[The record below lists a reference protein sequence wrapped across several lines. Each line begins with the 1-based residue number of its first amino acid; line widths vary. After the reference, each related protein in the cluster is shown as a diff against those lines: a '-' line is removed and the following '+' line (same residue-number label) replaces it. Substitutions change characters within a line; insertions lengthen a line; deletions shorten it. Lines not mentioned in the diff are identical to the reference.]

1 MAIPRFWFPN
11 MGARE
16 LNDFT
21 SWNTISRGVSGA
33 ASSTRKFI
41 KNYGE
46 VGAIHAS
53 NAEGR
58 DSIRYGHFTAAI
70 GGLRGQIGGQAG
82 QKFDASINSFL
93 QKLQAAGGHKI
104 GGADLSKA
112 ISDLHKEIGR
122 IATTMGGAQGNILKE
137 FTRDLKEAKNA
148 AARGGIGAV
157 GGGTRDAIKT
167 AFGLK
172 ADNSIDEAR
181 KKIASDVRQAAK
193 SLADP
198 SLKQAVGQVIG
209 EMHRLSN
216 AAKTSAEKQK
226 ILANTQ
232 ARLTRIAG
240 GASGADK
247 TVMEGIVKT
256 TSKNTSELKK
266 SLVGKAANR
275 KGLEFSNRIATLTHS
290 IGSVTRYLIPLK
302 RTLDVGNAVFQAV
315 NSKFN
320 QFARMQM
327 RVSAER
333 GGFGRQVRG
342 AGINYGHMMAA
353 IGAGR
358 SAGMEDRQVVGQ
370 MVGLQTQLAQAR
382 WGEGGLAENVGRWGI
397 SVYNGAGGVK
407 EAHDLMIEFS
417 RKLKSLGTNME
428 KLQFLHAIGRSP
440 EEMEYVANYEKSA
453 RRMEMLKKNPH
464 LQTVLDRADILDEEG
479 YSAKAD
485 AATKVELRRREILNQ
500 NAIDEGIIPGLIR
513 SMNPENWLFSDWTAR
528 KKGVAAA
535 REELSGNKATRALEA
550 MLSEMRKKGAK
561 QGGDFL
567 SGFTITDI
575 IALAGGK
582 GGWTEQDK
590 EEKGSQSF
598 VVDLEAAFERMS
610 GYSADTRT
618 NLEKLGD
625 GLLDVVKKVVDL
637 FSGLLRFIEK
647 NPILGATGIAAGGA
661 GILWGAGKLVK
672 GGLGWIG
679 KALGIGGGAA
689 AAGGGAAAA
698 GAGKAL
704 GKIKPKGKIGGILT
718 IAALAAGLF
727 AAKSARGEEEQE
739 GHAVGGGMTGGAG
752 GTPLPPD
759 KLNGG
764 GSGIDTA
771 PGGEAVMPRMPTAD
785 EASKGILPNVGG
797 AGTSDELSETDK
809 QKQLEEKKRKAKELR
824 KKNASRL
831 MDKPTGESGG
841 WWEITKAALSGFGEG
856 AAKGLGKGVNAI
868 GSALTFGLWDGPFSK
883 ETVDL
888 GYEDWMTRAGD
899 VSSTIG
905 GTSLDL
911 AATIATGGL
920 VKGGAKAGK
929 AAIKAG
935 AKGLVNKGG
944 KELGKGVVTKGAPKF
959 TKKQAANIM
968 KNEFAES
975 TKLSNNKGMVAL
987 TAVGTASTLAG
998 QVSGEGVPGGEI
1010 AGGTGGAAEAGG
1022 GAGVS
1027 GGASGGGWTPIAP
1040 QGTNFV
1046 YGSGDSLINL
1056 VKPIRDMVRK
1066 GASYEQLRQLLGQ
1079 HGMDLPDMSVLQ
1091 RKDFLTDDSQA
1102 MDMLKGLGF
1111 ANVQRRG
1118 SEKYG
1123 KPMDLKNFIKN
1134 VTDDIAVTYKNA
1146 GGIMTDD
1153 EIIQTFGRQEAGA
1166 KDVSKSMINTYVAK
1180 GDELGI
1186 GSREKMA
1193 QRVNRIGK
1201 EHKDWDQNKV
1211 RAEAKKEQRQEFLK
1225 GLTRQQLEMYGSQG
1239 GEITDQAEIAR
1250 RSEALFRDAG
1260 MTRSASQKMTHEQ
1273 VADFAKFRNEN
1284 RNIGLAQAIARYSN
1298 QTGLSKDILRNNLI
1312 HGKTFDELSEEA
1324 KKEYM
1329 KGTEYRTE
1337 QQKKRADDRR
1347 ADRKAQMA
1355 EAAKNVSEEDA
1366 AKYLG
1371 DEGDAKEFISL
1382 RNRVQKGEKLSEA
1395 DQKAYENYTDKVGRK
1410 AGIDKRAKGYTP
1422 LNSPYKP
1429 TAAEQAD
1436 IDEADKESA
1445 RLVKEQQR
1453 TKKMRPLAEY
1463 SDIRYM
1469 GDLIQRGGIADD
1481 DKELAKH
1488 FGEDRVRQF
1497 RKAQQDGTLEHLMNG
1512 DHYKDVKA
1520 KKKRNKPQM
1529 SREQAEAA
1537 YRQMAEANF
1546 KQKEG
1551 ESDEDY
1557 KKRIDEQVA
1566 SNMEL
1571 YDTLHPQK
1579 KGKAGGKGSG
1589 AAEAD
1594 SAAAAGA
1601 TGAMETSKLKAYQA
1615 SQKMADT
1622 GAAANTAAASAKD
1635 VQGAA
1640 GGSVEKNIT
1649 INMGGQTINQNIS
1662 GEHSMDAEG
1671 MKRGTLQG
1679 ASEITNMMAASV
1691 AGVSQ
1696 HTRDC

>member
-1 MAIPRFWFPN
+1 MARNKFRFPN
-11 MGARE
+11 QGASE
-16 LNDFT
+16 LNSFT
-21 SWNTISRGVSGA
+21 SWNTISAGLNNARGYA
-33 ASSTRKFI
+33 K
-41 KNYGE
+41 K
-46 VGAIHAS
+46 VGA
-53 NAEGR
+53 NATYARQIYAENEEGR
-58 DSIRYGHFTAAI
+58 AKIKYGQFTAGIGSIRGKV
-70 GGLRGQIGGQAG
+70 GGEAG
-82 QKFDASINSFL
+82 QKVDSSIASFL

-112 ISDLHKEIGR
+112 IADLHKEIGR
-122 IATTMGGAQGNILKE
+122 IATTMGGAQGNILKD

-148 AARGGIGAV
+148 AARGGLGAV

-198 SLKQAVGQVIG
+198 SLKQAVAQVIG

-240 GASGADK
+240 GAAGADK

-266 SLVGKAANR
+266 SLVGQAANR
-275 KGLEFSNRIATLTHS
+275 KGLEFNNKLATLTHS

-327 RVSAER
+327 RISAER

-397 SVYNGAGGVK
+397 SVYNGAGDVK
-407 EAHDLMIEFS
+407 QAHEMMVEFS
-417 RKLKSLGTNME
+417 RKLRSLGSDME

-479 YSAKAD
+479 YSARAD

-500 NAIDEGIIPGLIR
+500 NAIDDGIIPGLIR

-575 IALAGGK
+575 MALAGGQ
-582 GGWTEQDK
+582 GGWAEQDK
-590 EEKGSQSF
+590 EEKGTQSF

-625 GLLDVVKKVVDL
+625 GLLSVVKKVVDL
-637 FSGLLRFIEK
+637 FSGLLQFIEK
-647 NPILGATGIAAGGA
+647 NPILGTTAVAAGGV
-661 GILWGAGKLVK
+661 GMLWGAGKLVK
-672 GGLGWIG
+672 GGLGWMG

-689 AAGGGAAAA
+689 AAGGGAGAA

-704 GKIKPKGKIGGILT
+704 GKIKPKGKLGGILT

-727 AAKSARGEEEQE
+727 AAKSASGEEAPE
-739 GHAVGGGMTGGAG
+739 GAAGGGGRTGGEG
-752 GTPLPPD
+752 GTPLPPGPW
-759 KLNGG
+759 NGG
-764 GSGIDTA
+764 GSGVESLE
-771 PGGEAVMPRMPTAD
+771 GM
-785 EASKGILPNVGG
+785 VGG
-797 AGTSDELSETDK
+797 AGAAEELNETEK
-809 QKQLEEKKRKAKELR
+809 QKQQEENKRKSEEFR
-824 KKNASRL
+824 KKKAAARERS
-831 MDKPTGESGG
+831 KPTGESGG

-856 AAKGLGKGVNAI
+856 AVKGLGKSVNSI
-868 GSALTFGLWDGPFSK
+868 GSAFTLGLWDGPFSK
-883 ETVDL
+883 ESVDL
-888 GYEDWMTRAGD
+888 GYEDWMTRTGD
-899 VSSTIG
+899 VFSTIG
-905 GTSLDL
+905 GESLAL
-911 AATIATGGL
+911 AATMGTAGL
-920 VKGGAKAGK
+920 VKGGVKAGS
-929 AAIKAG
+929 AAVKAG

-968 KNEFAES
+968 KNELAES
-975 TKLSNNKGMVAL
+975 TKLSNNKGMLAL
-987 TAVGTASTLAG
+987 TAIGTASTVAG
-998 QVSGEGVPGGEI
+998 QVSGEG
-1010 AGGTGGAAEAGG
+1010 AGGA
-1022 GAGVS
+1022 
-1027 GGASGGGWTPIAP
+1027 GGASGGGGTQSAT

-1046 YGSGDSLINL
+1046 SGSGGSLINL

-1066 GASYEQLRQLLGQ
+1066 GASYEQLSQLLGQ

-1091 RKDFLTDDSQA
+1091 SKDFLTDDSKA
-1102 MDMLKGLGF
+1102 MEMLKGLGF

-1123 KPMDLKNFIKN
+1123 KPMDLKNFLKN
-1134 VTDDIAVTYKNA
+1134 ITDDIAVTYKNA

-1166 KDVSKSMINTYVAK
+1166 KDVSKNMINTYVAR

-1186 GSREKMA
+1186 GAQEKMA
-1193 QRVNRIGK
+1193 QRVNRLGK

-1225 GLTRQQLEMYGSQG
+1225 GLNQQQLEMYGSQG
-1239 GEITDQAEIAR
+1239 GEITDQAEITR

-1260 MTRSASQKMTHEQ
+1260 MTRSESQKMTHEQ

-1284 RNIGLAQAIARYSN
+1284 RNIGLAQAIARFSN
-1298 QTGLSKDILRNNLI
+1298 QTGLSKDVLRNNLI
-1312 HGKTFDELSEEA
+1312 HGKTFNEMSEEDQN
-1324 KKEYM
+1324 EYM

-1337 QQKKRADDRR
+1337 QKKKRAEDRI
-1347 ADRKAQMA
+1347 AARKAQRA
-1355 EAAKNVSEEDA
+1355 EAAKNVSEEEA

-1395 DQKAYENYTDKVGRK
+1395 DQKAYENYTDQVGRK
-1410 AGIDKRAKGYTP
+1410 AGRARRAKEYTP
-1422 LNSPYKP
+1422 LNAPYKP
-1429 TAAEQAD
+1429 TKEEQAD
-1436 IDEADKESA
+1436 IDAADKESA
-1445 RLVKEQQR
+1445 RLVRIKER
-1453 TKKMRPLAEY
+1453 TKNRRPLAEY
-1463 SDIRYM
+1463 SDLRYM
-1469 GDLIQRGGIADD
+1469 GSLIKRGGIADN
-1481 DKELAKH
+1481 DKELEKN
-1488 FGEDRVRQF
+1488 FGKQRVRQF
-1497 RKAQQDGTLEHLMNG
+1497 RRAEQNGTLDHLMKG
-1512 DHYKDVKA
+1512 DHYKEEEA
-1520 KKKRNKPQM
+1520 LKKKRKPQM
-1529 SREQAEAA
+1529 TREAAEAA
-1537 YRQMAEANF
+1537 YREMAEANV
-1546 KQKEG
+1546 KRKDG
-1551 ESDEDY
+1551 ESDADY
-1557 KKRIDEQVA
+1557 KKRVDEQVA

-1579 KGKAGGKGSG
+1579 KGQQAEKGKGTNK
-1589 AAEAD
+1589 AAPAAD
-1594 SAAAAGA
+1594 AATA
-1601 TGAMETSKLKAYQA
+1601 AMESAQTKTEQA
-1615 SQKMADT
+1615 SQKMAEK
-1622 GAAANTAAASAKD
+1622 GAAAENAAASAKEATSA
-1635 VQGAA
+1635 GA
-1640 GGSVEKNIT
+1640 GSHEQNIT
-1649 INMGGQTINQNIS
+1649 INMGGQTITQNIQ
-1662 GEHSMDAEG
+1662 GEKAMDAEG
-1671 MKRGTLQG
+1671 MKKGTVQG
-1679 ASEITNMMAASV
+1679 ASEIRDKTAETIVSV
-1691 AGVSQ
+1691 TKSMGSY
-1696 HTRDC
+1696 

>member
-1 MAIPRFWFPN
+1 MAHNKFRFPN
-11 MGARE
+11 QGARE
-16 LNDFT
+16 LNELT
-21 SWNTISRGVSGA
+21 SWNTISAGLNNARGYA
-33 ASSTRKFI
+33 K
-41 KNYGE
+41 K
-46 VGAIHAS
+46 VGANATYARQIHAE
-53 NAEGR
+53 NEEGR
-58 DSIRYGHFTAAI
+58 AKIKYGQFTAGIGSIRGKV
-70 GGLRGQIGGQAG
+70 GGEAG
-82 QKFDASINSFL
+82 QKVDASIASFL

-112 ISDLHKEIGR
+112 IADLHKEIGR
-122 IATTMGGAQGNILKE
+122 IATTMGGAQGNILKD

-148 AARGGIGAV
+148 AARGGLGAV

-198 SLKQAVGQVIG
+198 SLKQAVAQVIG

-240 GASGADK
+240 GAAGTDK

-266 SLVGKAANR
+266 SLVGQAANR
-275 KGLEFSNRIATLTHS
+275 KGLEFNNKLATLTHS

-327 RVSAER
+327 RISAER

-397 SVYNGAGGVK
+397 SVYNGAGDVK
-407 EAHDLMIEFS
+407 QAHEMMVEFS
-417 RKLKSLGTNME
+417 RKLRSLGSDME
-428 KLQFLHAIGRSP
+428 KLQFLHAIGQSP

-479 YSAKAD
+479 YSARAD

-575 IALAGGK
+575 MALAGGQ
-582 GGWTEQDK
+582 GGWAEQDK
-590 EEKGSQSF
+590 EEKGTQSF

-625 GLLDVVKKVVDL
+625 GLLAVVKKVVDL
-637 FSGLLRFIEK
+637 FSGLLQFIEK
-647 NPILGATGIAAGGA
+647 NPILGTTAVAAGGV
-661 GILWGAGKLVK
+661 GMLWGAGKLVK
-672 GGLGWIG
+672 GGLGWMG

-689 AAGGGAAAA
+689 AAGGGAGAA

-704 GKIKPKGKIGGILT
+704 GKIKPKGKLGGILT
-718 IAALAAGLF
+718 IAALTAGLF
-727 AAKSARGEEEQE
+727 AAKSASGEEAPE
-739 GHAVGGGMTGGAG
+739 GAAGGGGRTGGAG
-752 GTPLPPD
+752 GTPLPPGPW
-759 KLNGG
+759 NGG
-764 GSGIDTA
+764 GSGA
-771 PGGEAVMPRMPTAD
+771 AAAGGETMEGM
-785 EASKGILPNVGG
+785 VGG
-797 AGTSDELSETDK
+797 AGAAEELSETEK
-809 QKQLEEKKRKAKELR
+809 QKQQEEKKRKSEEFR
-824 KKNASRL
+824 KKKAAARERS
-831 MDKPTGESGG
+831 KPTGESGG

-856 AAKGLGKGVNAI
+856 AVKGLGKGINSI
-868 GSALTFGLWDGPFSK
+868 GSAFTFGLWDGPFSK
-883 ETVDL
+883 ESVDL
-888 GYEDWMTRAGD
+888 GYEDWMTRTGD
-899 VSSTIG
+899 VFSTIG
-905 GTSLDL
+905 GESLAL
-911 AATIATGGL
+911 AATMGTAGL
-920 VKGGAKAGK
+920 VKGGVKAGS
-929 AAIKAG
+929 AAVKAG

-968 KNEFAES
+968 KNELAES

-987 TAVGTASTLAG
+987 TAVGTASTVAG
-998 QVSGEGVPGGEI
+998 QVSGEGVPGVDI
-1010 AGGTGGAAEAGG
+1010 AGDTGGAAAAGG
-1022 GAGVS
+1022 GAGGA
-1027 GGASGGGWTPIAP
+1027 GGASGGGGTPSATR
-1040 QGTNFV
+1040 GTNFV
-1046 YGSGDSLINL
+1046 SGSGGSLINL

-1066 GASYEQLRQLLGQ
+1066 GASYEQLSQLLGQ

-1091 RKDFLTDDSQA
+1091 SKDFLTDDSKA
-1102 MDMLKGLGF
+1102 MEMLKGLGF

-1123 KPMDLKNFIKN
+1123 KPMDLKNFLKN

-1166 KDVSKSMINTYVAK
+1166 KDVSKSMINTYVAR

-1186 GSREKMA
+1186 GAQEKMA
-1193 QRVNRIGK
+1193 QRVNRLGK

-1225 GLTRQQLEMYGSQG
+1225 GLNQQQLEMYGSQG

-1250 RSEALFRDAG
+1250 RAEALFRDAG
-1260 MTRSASQKMTHEQ
+1260 MTRSESQKMTHEQ
-1273 VADFAKFRNEN
+1273 VADFTKFRNEN
-1284 RNIGLAQAIARYSN
+1284 RNIGLAQAIARFSN
-1298 QTGLSKDILRNNLI
+1298 QTGLSKDVLRNNLI
-1312 HGKTFDELSEEA
+1312 HGKTFNEMSEED

-1337 QQKKRADDRR
+1337 QKKKRAEDRM
-1347 ADRKAQMA
+1347 AARKAQRA
-1355 EAAKNVSEEDA
+1355 EAAKNVSEEEA

-1395 DQKAYENYTDKVGRK
+1395 DQKAYENYTDQVGRK
-1410 AGIDKRAKGYTP
+1410 AGRARRAKEYTP
-1422 LNSPYKP
+1422 LNAPYKP
-1429 TAAEQAD
+1429 TKEEQAD
-1436 IDEADKESA
+1436 IDAADKESA
-1445 RLVKEQQR
+1445 RLVRIKER
-1453 TKKMRPLAEY
+1453 TKNRRPLAEY
-1463 SDIRYM
+1463 SDLRYM
-1469 GDLIQRGGIADD
+1469 GSLIKRGGIADN
-1481 DKELAKH
+1481 DKELEKN
-1488 FGEDRVRQF
+1488 FGKQRVQQF
-1497 RKAQQDGTLEHLMNG
+1497 RMAEQNGTLDHLMKG
-1512 DHYKDVKA
+1512 DHYKEVEDQ
-1520 KKKRNKPQM
+1520 KKRKPQM
-1529 SREQAEAA
+1529 TREAAEAA
-1537 YRQMAEANF
+1537 YREMAEANV
-1546 KQKEG
+1546 KRKDG
-1551 ESDEDY
+1551 ESDADY
-1557 KKRIDEQVA
+1557 KKRVDEQVA
-1566 SNMEL
+1566 SSMEL

-1579 KGKAGGKGSG
+1579 KGQQAEKGKGTNK
-1589 AAEAD
+1589 AAPSAD
-1594 SAAAAGA
+1594 AATA
-1601 TGAMETSKLKAYQA
+1601 AMESAQTKTEQA
-1615 SQKMADT
+1615 SQKMAEK
-1622 GAAANTAAASAKD
+1622 GAAAENAAASAKEATSA
-1635 VQGAA
+1635 GA
-1640 GGSVEKNIT
+1640 GSHEQNIT
-1649 INMGGQTINQNIS
+1649 INMGGQTITQNIQ
-1662 GEHSMDAEG
+1662 GEKAMDAEG
-1671 MKRGTLQG
+1671 MKKGTVQG
-1679 ASEITNMMAASV
+1679 ASEIRDKTAETIVSV
-1691 AGVSQ
+1691 TKSMGSY
-1696 HTRDC
+1696 